1 MLFQYIYPFFRDL
14 SFYSSWKKGVDF
26 SIWSLVLYIFIYGYH
41 NLSKGRE
48 ILLKLSNN
56 MNSKRYFSNLSDF
69 IEVEEIENLFRF
81 NPPFTVGRDTQVKV
95 ISIWLKNIP

>member
-1 MLFQYIYPFFRDL
+1 
-14 SFYSSWKKGVDF
+14 
-26 SIWSLVLYIFIYGYH
+26 
-41 NLSKGRE
+41 
-48 ILLKLSNN
+48 